1 LTLNPFGY
9 IITLYTD
16 KTGVEM
22 TEKSA
27 IFVFIIGLL
36 ITLGGVGGF
45 ENSMETTAM
54 LDSLVVSIVGLA
66 IMYCGAL
73 GLRNSNLY

>member
-1 LTLNPFGY
+1 
-9 IITLYTD
+9 
-16 KTGVEM
+16 M

-27 IFVFIIGLL
+27 MFVLIIGFL
-36 ITLGGVGGF
+36 ITLGGVGGV
-45 ENSMETTAM
+45 ENNVETIAM
-54 LDSLVVSIVGLA
+54 LDSLVISIVGLA